1 MSASIA
7 VPLPEETAAPF
18 TTPVPAEAVP
28 TGSRRLTGAEAES
41 LWRAWKERGDVRSR
55 DRLVLAYSPMV
66 KYLASRKARELPAHC
81 ELDDLISCGLVAII
95 EAVDRFDPAKG
106 ATFEQYAWTRVAG
119 SIVDELRRQDR
130 VSRSSRSLSRTI
142 EKTQEK
148 WLAQNGRYANETE
161 LAAELKIDVAE
172 LRQRTGELDRAHV
185 VSLNAPAGD
194 EQGGE
199 IGETIGA
206 APGPGDPDRALLA
219 GEKTAV
225 FKAAIEQLSERER
238 DVLTMVYVK
247 GLQGAEIGRML
258 GVTESR
264 VSQIL
269 ASARTKLRSELT
281 ELRERLAQPRLYPPA
296 RLESGR
302 GRPAGTPGLP
312 AVATR

>member
-1 MSASIA
+1 MSTSIA
-7 VPLPEETAAPF
+7 VPVPETAVPF
-18 TTPVPAEAVP
+18 TVPVPTEAVS
-28 TGSRRLTGAEAES
+28 TGTRRLTGAEAES

-106 ATFEQYAWTRVAG
+106 ATFEQYTWTRVAG

-130 VSRSSRSLSRTI
+130 VSRSSRSLSRMI
-142 EKTQEK
+142 EKAQEK
-148 WLAQNGRYANETE
+148 WLAQFGRSANETE

-172 LRQRTGELDRAHV
+172 LRHRTGELDRAHL
-185 VSLNAPAGD
+185 VSLNSPAGD

-199 IGETIGA
+199 FGETISA
-206 APGPGDPDRALLA
+206 APGPTDPDRALLA

-225 FKAAIEQLSERER
+225 LKAAIEQLSERER
-238 DVLTMVYVK
+238 DVLTMVYLK
-247 GLQGAEIGRML
+247 GLKGADIGRML

-269 ASARTKLRSELT
+269 ASARTKLRSELADY
-281 ELRERLAQPRLYPPA
+281 ENA
-296 RLESGR
+296 
-302 GRPAGTPGLP
+302 
-312 AVATR
+312 